1 MVLFSKT
8 LIPFRGEIIIT
19 FFQFDPF
26 FRKQHTTKV
35 TIKSLTLEQYNKQ
48 MILVVGPI
56 LLRKKF
62 NGITLWPFIV
72 LRHKGLKH
80 DEVFLNHER
89 IHYRQQLELLVVF
102 FHVWYALE
110 YLLRLLQY
118 RDRFTAYKNLSFER
132 EAYAN
137 EEDLQYLNRRPF
149 WKFLHYLN

>member
-1 MVLFSKT
+1 
-8 LIPFRGEIIIT
+8 
-19 FFQFDPF
+19 
-26 FRKQHTTKV
+26 
-35 TIKSLTLEQYNKQ
+35 

-80 DEVFLNHER
+80 DAVFLNHER
-89 IHYRQQLELLVVF
+89 IHYRQQVELLVVF
-102 FHVWYALE
+102 FYVWYALE

-137 EEDLQYLNRRPF
+137 EKDLQYLNRRPF